1 MSIETIDIPQ
11 KLCVCVL
18 MEAAVIVIRTHDE
31 KTVTADACKV
41 FLDSCQAATHLDS
54 PLYTSGHQPS
64 PAHAS

>member
-1 MSIETIDIPQ
+1 M
-11 KLCVCVL
+11 CVL